1 MQLEVLE
8 EKHLM
13 ERREVTEHIREI
25 RNNVQTLTVSV
36 ACIYL
41 NSAVLSGPVICV
53 NHWPAQYV
61 DKF

>member
-1 MQLEVLE
+1 VLE

-13 ERREVTEHIREI
+13 ERREVAEHKRQIKT
-25 RNNVQTLTVSV
+25 NVQTLKVSV

-41 NSAVLSGPVICV
+41 KSAVLSGPVICV